1 MATQKA
7 YASYQEI
14 VDLHTESD
22 TVSAIGIHTPTG
34 DTPYKMFPGFFDQ
47 FKKYKYVGCSIALV
61 PSARLPADP
70 LQVKYGEGNPGDPYT
85 IDPRDMLNPIMFH
98 GCHGND
104 MGMILNRLMG
114 QENGI
119 SDSLDGLQESAEISA
134 SGGIAG
140 LEGLYY
146 KALTDNT
153 WRKAHPQRGFKKSG
167 LRPLVYSM
175 ASTRQIMPGQLGGSL
190 VVKDGQIE
198 FDVDDY
204 GDYESSN
211 GLIDGF
217 NVTGFRANVDNKMQ
231 IITPRLTGLG
241 WMDTRNAMT
250 QAQTYMLEGLPLL
263 PDGLEGFYSALENKA
278 ELPLIYMGLILM
290 PPAYKVEQYYRMIIN
305 HRFAFKGFR
314 GISFSN
320 DILTTPTYRDANSD
334 LFLDEDDSGDGG
346 DTPSPEPE
354 PDVDYNDVLLLNKS
368 ASNSVTVG
376 GTTVYGVQSST
387 AVFDKNSETPFV
399 LDNTAGNYALNITYA
414 RTVDGVTKY
423 GSIVSTQYALSFYTD
438 SQTSGESSYAGKVGI
453 GISGGVQYIIFN
465 GVIYSRNAGES
476 VYNQFANLFYVG
488 LSSNG
493 RNISSEVDGLNL
505 GFNADMNLSW

>member
-114 QENGI
+114 EDNGI
-119 SDSLDGLQESAEISA
+119 SDSLNGLQESAEISV

-140 LEGLYY
+140 LEALYY

-241 WMDTRNAMT
+241 WMDTRNSMT
-250 QAQTYMLEGLPLL
+250 QAQTYMLGDLPLL

-346 DTPSPEPE
+346 DTPSPDPEPE
-354 PDVDYNDVLLLNKS
+354 PAVPDLVVVSYNG
-368 ASNSVTVG
+368 ASSPSVG
-376 GTTVYGVQSST
+376 GIDFTGYSLGTISY
-387 AVFDKNSETPFV
+387 DDFV
-399 LDNTAGNYALNITYA
+399 WTKGTDSILVTYEYTDN
-414 RTVDGVTKY
+414 GVTKY
-423 GSIVSTQYALSFYTD
+423 GSLPGPSSG
-438 SQTSGESSYAGKVGI
+438 SQ
-453 GISGGVQYIIFN
+453 VQ
-465 GVIYSRNAGES
+465 
-476 VYNQFANLFYVG
+476 L
-488 LSSNG
+488 LK
-493 RNISSEVDGLNL
+493 VDGATGEQRVGMFWHATWSGYASSRKTFIYN
-505 GFNADMNLSW
+505 GKIYLSESNITDAVEWEGHRVYAVILRNSTTEIDARIGKSLDVDLSVVS

>member
-14 VDLHTESD
+14 IDLHTESD

-250 QAQTYMLEGLPLL
+250 QAQTYMLGDLPLL

-314 GISFSN
+314 GISMSN
-320 DILTTPTYRDANSD
+320 DILTAPSYRDANSD
-334 LFLDEDDSGDGG
+334 LFLDDDGDGG
-346 DTPSPEPE
+346 DTPLPPEPE
-354 PDVDYNDVLLLNKS
+354 PEPEPEPVTGFTYSTFTIVGPSSSPLGLIYNDVEYNGVPLSVVVEGLNGGS
-368 ASNSVTVG
+368 GLNRVLWLYGGAYPSPTPYYLASQTNTYQGVDYVRVVRREINDTNASWQLDLSTGVFASGDTR
-376 GTTVYGVQSST
+376 TVY
-387 AVFDKNSETPFV
+387 
-399 LDNTAGNYALNITYA
+399 
-414 RTVDGVTKY
+414 
-423 GSIVSTQYALSFYTD
+423 
-438 SQTSGESSYAGKVGI
+438 
-453 GISGGVQYIIFN
+453 
-465 GVIYSRNAGES
+465 
-476 VYNQFANLFYVG
+476 
-488 LSSNG
+488 
-493 RNISSEVDGLNL
+493 SEVPEDI
-505 GFNADMNLSW
+505 LSLLSTSSDLVFKMRSSS